1 MYQFGLPL
9 IAVGLTSSPTA
20 VAGVTVML
28 TLAWPVFGLVAG
40 SIVDRADRR
49 RVMLVVSAIR
59 VGVLAFVT
67 VTILTGTISMPVVY
81 AAALILGVGETL
93 VDTALTSIVPALVPA
108 DRLESANGRITAGQT
123 VTNTFVGPPLAGAL
137 LGFGWA
143 VVTSVAAVLYASAVI
158 ALALVRGSYRA
169 APEPVDARRP
179 ARRRANDLT
188 EGLRAL
194 WRQPVLRRLTLFTAA
209 MNVWWAAWTALI
221 VLYALAPGPL
231 GLTSFG
237 YGVLLTAMAVGGV
250 LGALVSARLVRA
262 VGTRSALALDLVGTA
277 LLLGVPAVAT
287 HPILVGASVF
297 VAGLGASVWV
307 VLVASIRQRLTPDAL
322 LGRVYS
328 ASRVI
333 SWGALPLGATAAGI
347 AAEFVGIRTVF
358 GFGAIVSIGLIVA
371 FLALVRASDLAGVPA
386 SGNGGRDQTR
396 DARPETHEPE
406 EEQPIAPDDPVE
418 LEGPVAR
425 NARVESPV
433 TAKARTK

>member
-1 MYQFGLPL
+1 MTNATPSTTTAPRIGDQAGAAPFWSVWSATVLSNLGDGLYQFGLPL
-9 IAVGLTSSPTA
+9 IAVGLTTSTTA

-49 RVMLVVSAIR
+49 RVLLVVSAIR
-59 VGVLAFVT
+59 VAALALLT
-67 VTILTGTISMPVVY
+67 GTILTGTISIPIVY
-81 AAALILGVGETL
+81 AAALVLGVGETL

-108 DRLESANGRITAGQT
+108 NRLESANGRITAGQT

-143 VVTSVAAVLYASAVI
+143 IVTSVAAVLYASAVV

-169 APEPVDARRP
+169 TAEPAVVARSRTG
-179 ARRRANDLT
+179 RRAHDLG

-221 VLYALAPGPL
+221 VLYSVAPGPL

-237 YGVLLTAMAVGGV
+237 YGVFLTAMAVGGV
-250 LGALVSARLVRA
+250 LGALVSARLVRG
-262 VGTRSALALDLVGTA
+262 VGTRTALALDLVGTA
-277 LLLGVPAVAT
+277 LLLGVPAVAP
-287 HPILVGASVF
+287 HPLLVGAAAF
-297 VAGLGASVWV
+297 AAGLGASVWV

-322 LGRVYS
+322 LGRIYS

-333 SWGALPLGATAAGI
+333 SWGALPFGATAAGI
-347 AAEFVGIRTVF
+347 AAEFVGIRAVF
-358 GFGAIVSIGLIVA
+358 GVGAIVSAGLVVA
-371 FLALVRASDLAGVPA
+371 FLVLVRAEDLASGLAGPPTEPA
-386 SGNGGRDQTR
+386 
-396 DARPETHEPE
+396 
-406 EEQPIAPDDPVE
+406 
-418 LEGPVAR
+418 
-425 NARVESPV
+425 
-433 TAKARTK
+433 